1 MATEYLDFNAISQ
14 SVPFPVLLNQLDI
27 PFQDTG
33 KELKG
38 EGNFKFIINKEKNL
52 FFCPTDQSLKG
63 SVINFLAAQRN
74 LKLRSAAIVIND
86 LFISPPKEKDIPELE
101 LHDHQSIEKYAN
113 LRQSFEFGYCKK
125 GIMNGKIAFKC
136 HDADKKVIGYIGWN
150 PKDNSW
156 FYPKGF
162 IRPVYNLEKANGDY
176 CVLTVSPFDVLHIH
190 NLGHSYVLGL
200 LGRSATDSQLAQL
213 KRFKRILLLHPDPK
227 HLIPALSSFAFVK
240 APTLDK
246 PITELELINQF
257 F

>member
-86 LFISPPKEKDIPELE
+86 LFISPPKEKDI
-101 LHDHQSIEKYAN
+101 
-113 LRQSFEFGYCKK
+113 
-125 GIMNGKIAFKC
+125 
-136 HDADKKVIGYIGWN
+136 
-150 PKDNSW
+150 
-156 FYPKGF
+156 
-162 IRPVYNLEKANGDY
+162 
-176 CVLTVSPFDVLHIH
+176 
-190 NLGHSYVLGL
+190 
-200 LGRSATDSQLAQL
+200 
-213 KRFKRILLLHPDPK
+213 LLL
-227 HLIPALSSFAFVK
+227 
-240 APTLDK
+240 
-246 PITELELINQF
+246 
-257 F
+257 